1 MNLDWFIEFVEGY
14 ESEFDE
20 VLGISSYSLGLQGGC
35 GTKNGAQKIS
45 FEINDWK
52 FNCKTVV
59 TKDNDCIFAVL
70 SKSSGIKKTGKV
82 VRREL
87 GFEHGSMIRIDEL

>member
-1 MNLDWFIEFVEGY
+1 
-14 ESEFDE
+14 
-20 VLGISSYSLGLQGGC
+20 
-35 GTKNGAQKIS
+35 
-45 FEINDWK
+45 
-52 FNCKTVV
+52 V